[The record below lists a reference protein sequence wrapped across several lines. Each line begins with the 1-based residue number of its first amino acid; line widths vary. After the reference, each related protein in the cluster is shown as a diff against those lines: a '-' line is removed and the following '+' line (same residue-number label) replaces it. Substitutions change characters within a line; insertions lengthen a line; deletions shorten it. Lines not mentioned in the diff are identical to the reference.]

1 MNSADDTSNLEKF
14 LKPVTKIATVFI
26 LRIPRLQFIKY
37 LQSNTW
43 YDRFHK
49 STNGYLGNPPE
60 LYLAWENEKLRNK
73 VESLEDNIKYITE
86 KLENIEYNLRLESL
100 NSRLENLHDTT
111 TTNKNKLYLAWE
123 NEWLRKKVEELSK

>member
-1 MNSADDTSNLEKF
+1 MIQAAEALLHNMVLVAEEQLRAAKKMDAFALQEATAKRQDLLFELELEKGQVV
-14 LKPVTKIATVFI
+14 PSEEITV
-26 LRIPRLQFIKY
+26 LQ
-37 LQSNTW
+37 
-43 YDRFHK
+43 
-49 STNGYLGNPPE
+49 
-60 LYLAWENEKLRNK
+60 
-73 VESLEDNIKYITE
+73 E